1 MSDLEKLRGCGT
13 ALVTPFAR
21 DESIDEGALARLVD
35 YQIEGGVDFL
45 VSCGTT
51 GESVTMSDDEQA
63 HVIDLTIKASA
74 GRVPVVAG
82 AGGYNTREAIHRV
95 KRYAELGADAILSVT
110 PYYNKPTQEGLYEH
124 YRAIADASPAP
135 IVLYNVPGRTGCNLE
150 PATVARLA
158 RVERIIGIKEASGNI
173 SQIGEIASLVE
184 SSFRIF
190 AGDDSVVLPVTAL
203 GGVGVISVA
212 SNLLPRPVSD
222 LAHACLAGLFE
233 QARAL
238 NRALLPIFKAMF
250 IETSPIPVKAAL
262 AMIGMIEEVYRL
274 PLVPLAESN
283 RARLKQALVEA
294 GVLKEAPLHRAV

>member
-13 ALVTPFAR
+13 ALVTPFEH
-21 DESIDEGALARLVD
+21 DEAIDEEALARLVD

-45 VSCGTT
+45 VPCGTT

-63 HVIDLTIKASA
+63 RVVELTIKGSA

-110 PYYNKPTQEGLYEH
+110 PYYNRPTQEGLYEH
-124 YRAIADASPAP
+124 YRAIAEASSVP
-135 IVLYNVPGRTGCNLE
+135 IILYNVPGRTGCNLE

-158 RVERIIGIKEASGNI
+158 DVDRIIGIKEASGNI
-173 SQIGEIASLVE
+173 SQIGEIASLVA

-203 GGVGVISVA
+203 GGVGVVSVA
-212 SNLLPRPVSD
+212 SNLLPRQVSD
-222 LAHACLAGLFE
+222 LAHACVAGLYD

-238 NRALLPIFKAMF
+238 NRSLLPIFKAMF

-274 PLVPLAESN
+274 PLVPIAESN
-283 RARLKQALVEA
+283 RARLKQTLVEA